1 MLQADMIPETR
12 KQQVLQNILR
22 NKTRTCTYSSMMY
35 FIRGLMNTDE
45 QGRRFIVSRIRDVFL
60 PMLKSGFDN
69 LWELPEPRAL
79 YGYSLCHGWSAVPAY
94 FTNSI
99 VLGVTPLSP
108 GFKTFRVSPF
118 AGNLASASG
127 SVPDALRQHPCQM
140 AITENGKIHVDVD
153 APRETGTPD

>member
-1 MLQADMIPETR
+1 MIPETR

-45 QGRRFIVSRIRDVFL
+45 QGRRFIVSQGSEMFFF
-60 PMLKSGFDN
+60 PLKSGFDN

-79 YGYSLCHGWSAVPAY
+79 YGYSLSHGWSAVPAY

-108 GFKTFRVSPF
+108 ASKRSESPR
-118 AGNLASASG
+118 S
-127 SVPDALRQHPCQM
+127 PE
-140 AITENGKIHVDVD
+140 I
-153 APRETGTPD
+153 